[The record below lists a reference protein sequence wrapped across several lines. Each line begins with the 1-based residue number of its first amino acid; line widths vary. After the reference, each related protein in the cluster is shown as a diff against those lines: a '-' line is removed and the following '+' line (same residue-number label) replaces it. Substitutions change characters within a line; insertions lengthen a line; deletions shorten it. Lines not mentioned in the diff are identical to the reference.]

1 MEQMRGN
8 LMKLYDSFRDCW
20 HSFFVFLSEV
30 YLLSSSMFCFV
41 VTRFLKNSKF
51 EG

>member
-1 MEQMRGN
+1 MEQMRGS

-30 YLLSSSMFCFV
+30 
-41 VTRFLKNSKF
+41 
-51 EG
+51 